1 MRDQRKH
8 FQVNW
13 IDGMK
18 INKNHF
24 IDQDN
29 AFTDIVQE
37 SVSVQLSPIRYGIL
51 PSSAAGE
58 DTFNVKISYDNQN
71 GLRAAVLSCEAITSG
86 GARISLPAYATSNNS
101 GSGDSL
107 TKIFPF
113 SPDENE
119 SIWWLFLF
127 VHPYEKQAFGS
138 PDLAENPPRFPFIL
152 SSHSMLLVNNNDY
165 RQYSGHPYAMPI
177 GKVTVNGNVVKIED
191 EYIPPCFSLNAHP
204 DLISLHAEL
213 DKYVADLELYCS
225 RIIQKIFIKKQQN
238 EISELVQFLC
248 DRVIL
253 YLAQVITTIRWT
265 RLYDPPAIILADIS
279 TLARVMKNA
288 IDMRIGS
295 GKDELMTYLTEWCD
309 LKQGQ
314 LESMLGNLAN
324 INFDNND
331 INKNIDKVVVFVKVT
346 LRLFETLSKLEF
358 IGKKKESGL
367 FIEEQGRRQ
376 APQQDN
382 DPKTKRRFFG

>member
-8 FQVNW
+8 FPVNW

-29 AFTDIVQE
+29 SSADALQE
-37 SVSVQLSPIRYGIL
+37 SVSLQLSPIRFGIL
-51 PSSAAGE
+51 PSSSAGE
-58 DTFNVKISYDNQN
+58 DTFNVKIAYDNQN
-71 GLRAAVLSCEAITSG
+71 GLRVSVLSCEAITLG
-86 GARISLPAYATSNNS
+86 GARISLPGYAIA
-101 GSGDSL
+101 GKGDSGAAL
-107 TKIFPF
+107 TNTFSF
-113 SPDENE
+113 SPDDNE
-119 SIWWLFLF
+119 GTWWLFLS
-127 VHPYEKQAFGS
+127 VHPYEKQASGS

-152 SSHSMLLVNNNDY
+152 PTYTILLISENDY
-165 RQYSGHPYAMPI
+165 RQYAGHPYALAI
-177 GKVTVNGNVVKIED
+177 GKVTVSGNLVKIED
-191 EYIPPCFSLNAHP
+191 DYIPPCFSMSAHP
-204 DLISLHAEL
+204 DLISLHSEL
-213 DKYVADLELYCS
+213 DKYVADIELYCS
-225 RIIQKIFIKKQQN
+225 QIIQKIFTKKQQN

-253 YLAQVITTIRWT
+253 YVAQVITSMRWT
-265 RLYDPPAIILADIS
+265 RLYEPPAIILADIS
-279 TLARVMKNA
+279 TLARVMKNS

-295 GKDELMTYLTEWCD
+295 GKDEMMNYLTEWCD

-314 LESMLGNLAN
+314 LESMLANLAN

-331 INKNIDKVVVFVKVT
+331 INKNIEKVVVFVKVT
-346 LRLFETLSKLEF
+346 LNLFETLSKVEF

-376 APQQDN
+376 APTQDN
-382 DPKTKRRFFG
+382 GSKAKRRFFG

>member
-8 FQVNW
+8 FHVNW

-29 AFTDIVQE
+29 AFSDALQE
-37 SVSVQLSPIRYGIL
+37 SASMQLSPLRYGIL

-58 DTFNVKISYDNQN
+58 DTFNVKIAYDNQN
-71 GLRAAVLSCEAITSG
+71 GLRVSVLSCEAITSG
-86 GARISLPAYATSNNS
+86 GARISLPAYATAQT
-101 GSGDSL
+101 GDSGGPL
-107 TKIFPF
+107 SKIFSF

-119 SIWWLFLF
+119 GTWWLFLF
-127 VHPYEKQAFGS
+127 VHPYEKQPSGS
-138 PDLAENPPRFPFIL
+138 PDLSENPPRFPFIQPT
-152 SSHSMLLVNNNDY
+152 HSILLVSGNDY
-165 RQYSGHPYAMPI
+165 RQYSAHPYAI
-177 GKVTVNGNVVKIED
+177 AVGKVTVNGSVVKIED
-191 EYIPPCFSLNAHP
+191 EYIPPCFSMSAHS

-225 RIIQKIFIKKQQN
+225 QIIQKIFIKKQQN

-253 YLAQVITTIRWT
+253 YLAQVITSIRWT
-265 RLYDPPAIILADIS
+265 RLYDPPALILADIS

-295 GKDELMTYLTEWCD
+295 GKEELMNYLTEWCD

-314 LESMLGNLAN
+314 LESMLANLAN
-324 INFDNND
+324 ISFDNND
-331 INKNIDKVVVFVKVT
+331 VNKNIEKVVVFVRVT

-376 APQQDN
+376 APQPESDT
-382 DPKTKRRFFG
+382 KAKRRFFG